1 MYQPL
6 DNRKI
11 CFLLPSI
18 AFTSKHNS
26 SQNKCSN
33 SLLTKQGITSKKE
46 QLLNCTVNQPSLSLH
61 NRIVCKCLEVLF
73 HLWNTGKKKI
83 PGQSIFREAISI
95 SLVMVIFH

>member
-46 QLLNCTVNQPSLSLH
+46 QLLNCTVKP
-61 NRIVCKCLEVLF
+61 
-73 HLWNTGKKKI
+73 T
-83 PGQSIFREAISI
+83 
-95 SLVMVIFH
+95 